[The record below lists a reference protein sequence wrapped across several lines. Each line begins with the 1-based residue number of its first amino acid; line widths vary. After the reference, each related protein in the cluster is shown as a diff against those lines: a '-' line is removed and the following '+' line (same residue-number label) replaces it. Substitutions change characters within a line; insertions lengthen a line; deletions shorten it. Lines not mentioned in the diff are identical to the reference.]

1 MADSGK
7 LEKELNSQKRTATI
21 VSALW
26 LAMLAGMFVWQAT
39 QYQGV
44 VGLLAE
50 WQYRVLDHYYPGIT
64 IAGLGLFFS
73 LPLILMLLILWR
85 RWRRKNEEVGDPV
98 AHMLNASTRLRRWCN
113 ALSVFAAA
121 AAALVLVLAY
131 FLPKEGMPVH
141 LIDVRAAQSPK
152 IPEGSATVIGPVDMD
167 ALVRFDDTA
176 LLFHRRLYFAPIRYR
191 VNGEALPAR
200 FFVQVE
206 ERADLPRHFVP
217 LVSGVLA
224 QSALPGDVAQLYRNI
239 RYPVSERPY
248 LLYKDGAT
256 LRWRY
261 YMLASQIALVALLL
275 KLAGWREG
283 LRGRRIERRLKALE
297 ADSTIK
303 G

>member
-1 MADSGK
+1 MADSSRM
-7 LEKELNSQKRTATI
+7 EKELNSQKRTATV

-26 LAMLAGMFVWQAT
+26 LALLAGMFVWQAT
-39 QYQGV
+39 QYHGI

-50 WQYRVLDHYYPGIT
+50 WQYRVLDHYYPGLT
-64 IAGLGLFFS
+64 IAGLCLFFS

-98 AHMLNASTRLRRWCN
+98 VLMLNASVRLRRWCY
-113 ALSVFAAA
+113 ALSIFAAS

-141 LIDVRAAQSPK
+141 LIDIRAAQNPK

-167 ALVRFDDTA
+167 ALVRFEDKA
-176 LLFHRRLYFAPIRYR
+176 LLFHRRLYFAPIRYH
-191 VNGEALPAR
+191 VKGEALPAR

-206 ERADLPRHFVP
+206 ERADLPRPFVP
-217 LVSGVLA
+217 VVSGVLA
-224 QSALPGDVAQLYRNI
+224 QSALPGDVEQLYRNI
-239 RYPVSERPY
+239 RYPVSDRPY

-261 YMLASQIALVALLL
+261 YMLAGQIALVALLL
-275 KLAGWREG
+275 TLAGWREG
-283 LRGRRIERRLKALE
+283 LRGRRIERRLRALE
-297 ADSTIK
+297 A
-303 G
+303 